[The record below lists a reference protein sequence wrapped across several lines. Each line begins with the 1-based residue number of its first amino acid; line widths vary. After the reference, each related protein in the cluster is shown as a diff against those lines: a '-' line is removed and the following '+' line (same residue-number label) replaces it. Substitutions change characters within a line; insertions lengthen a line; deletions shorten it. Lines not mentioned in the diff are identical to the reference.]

1 MNGFLQTRIILASL
15 AFLLKE
21 NISRFLQVIVLFEPL
36 TVFGFVYWSLSP
48 LSFTVVFSWAS
59 GCRFE
64 GLGPTMIV
72 CPTTVMHQWVK
83 EFHTWWPPF
92 RVAILHETGSYA
104 HKKVTVQCLTVLFC
118 FFFHFSLL
126 LLSYTFPKCVY
137 ICFFYL
143 NLFNYWLEA
152 PCHKTDLNKSFLL
165 LVV

>member
-21 NISRFLQVIVLFEPL
+21 NISRFLQVIVLFESL

-92 RVAILHETGSYA
+92 RVAVLHETGSYA
-104 HKKVTVQCLTVLFC
+104 HKKVTVQCLTVW
-118 FFFHFSLL
+118 FFFFSFIFLFYFWAPHFPNVSTYASFIL
-126 LLSYTFPKCVY
+126 
-137 ICFFYL
+137 IYL
-143 NLFNYWLEA
+143 II
-152 PCHKTDLNKSFLL
+152 DLKPHVIKQIWKKVF
-165 LVV
+165 